1 MDDNKLES
9 NKETK
14 INDSKSNKNNE
25 AKNKSN
31 SEIKQHRDM
40 ENTITA
46 MLDQVME
53 DRDDTTNSNSNN
65 VMNSLQFNDDESIE
79 DDFLDPKFNRNYFN
93 PHFDRGNKRLKT
105 VINYPVNM
113 PNIPIMNINQ
123 FNNNSSN
130 FFSMRTPSFGYDNY
144 NQNNLMFNNNINNI
158 TGNHRSSNNL
168 VNSIFLDQSFNNQMN
183 NNLSLN
189 VNPNFF
195 MCWYGM
201 CDLFFLY

>member
-1 MDDNKLES
+1 MDDNKIES
-9 NKETK
+9 NKENKT
-14 INDSKSNKNNE
+14 NDSKDNKINE

-40 ENTITA
+40 ENTINA

-53 DRDDTTNSNSNN
+53 EGDDTTISNSNN

-93 PHFDRGNKRLKT
+93 PHFNRGNKRLKT

-123 FNNNSSN
+123 FNNTNSSN
-130 FFSMRTPSFGYDNY
+130 FFVKRYILACFNISFYFY
-144 NQNNLMFNNNINNI
+144 
-158 TGNHRSSNNL
+158 
-168 VNSIFLDQSFNNQMN
+168 
-183 NNLSLN
+183 
-189 VNPNFF
+189 
-195 MCWYGM
+195 
-201 CDLFFLY
+201 